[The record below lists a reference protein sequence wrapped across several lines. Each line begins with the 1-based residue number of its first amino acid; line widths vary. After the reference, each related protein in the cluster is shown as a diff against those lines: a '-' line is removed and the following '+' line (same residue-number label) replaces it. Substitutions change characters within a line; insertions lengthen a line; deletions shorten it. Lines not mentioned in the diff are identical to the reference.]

1 MNTEDLRAALLSWR
15 EIETPCLTCTGSGK
29 RWYSSTSTWRGG
41 MGGSSCTVDICDTCW
56 GSGDANSPWLDLKKL
71 RAEEAE
77 KVSVAAGQLLAQS
90 VGASLTVARPAV
102 AAIAEELH
110 RLSRGRK
117 PRPPFFY
124 DLCRSLVKTL
134 RAMGKGKEP

>member
-1 MNTEDLRAALLSWR
+1 
-15 EIETPCLTCTGSGK
+15 
-29 RWYSSTSTWRGG
+29 